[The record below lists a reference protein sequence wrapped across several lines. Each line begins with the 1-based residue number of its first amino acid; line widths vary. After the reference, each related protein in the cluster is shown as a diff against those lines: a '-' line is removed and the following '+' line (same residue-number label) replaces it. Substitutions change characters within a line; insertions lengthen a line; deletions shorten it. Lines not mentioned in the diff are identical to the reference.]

1 MEEIGKDGVC
11 KRKFGRPRAF
21 FFWIQHFYS
30 TTSKL
35 VLRHGGLQKSPM
47 SGEYLQGKGVW
58 CGRSSIVEGEDCS
71 VFKGDVMAV
80 MRRQ

>member
-1 MEEIGKDGVC
+1 MSKHSGYGDIGKDGAC

-35 VLRHGGLQKSPM
+35 VDKFDFQIT
-47 SGEYLQGKGVW
+47 
-58 CGRSSIVEGEDCS
+58 RSLSQ
-71 VFKGDVMAV
+71 DVMDRYIHASFSYTTISYGSA
-80 MRRQ
+80 